1 MSLPPIPAWDAV
13 HVLIV
18 HFPIALLMVA
28 VPLMLLL
35 AVLFPRSARQF
46 AIAAGVLLVV
56 GAAAAFLAT
65 QTGEAAQT
73 LAEQMGAASDP
84 AISEAIEVHSGMAE
98 TARNIYVG
106 FAAVFVLYLIFSGL
120 RNREW
125 SAGVNGVVLFI
136 FLLASIG
143 GALLVANTA
152 HSGGLLVHAD
162 GLLAPLDGG
171 EAAAAAEAAATAVRT
186 EETEDQQA
194 TDAPADSAEHK

>member
-18 HFPIALLMVA
+18 HFPIALLMAA
-28 VPLMLLL
+28 VPIMLLL
-35 AVLFPRSARQF
+35 AVLFPHSARQF

-73 LAEQMGAASDP
+73 LAEQMGAAENP
-84 AISEAIEVHSGMAE
+84 AIHEAIEVHSDMAE
-98 TARNIYVG
+98 TVRNSYIV
-106 FAAVFVLYLIFSGL
+106 FAGVFVLYLIFSGL

-125 SAGVNGVVLFI
+125 SPAVNGVVLFI
-136 FLLASIG
+136 FLLASMG

-152 HSGGLLVHAD
+152 HSGGMLVHTD
-162 GLLAPLDGG
+162 GLLAPLTRGAEVED
-171 EAAAAAEAAATAVRT
+171 AAAAAAGSQAAERVDDTADRQAEPAAAG
-186 EETEDQQA
+186 D
-194 TDAPADSAEHK
+194 